1 MRQFHALVRRM
12 GAGLS
17 LLLLWLTAVP
27 QASAGCLIQNEAPA
41 TIQLG
46 ETAGMSSQ
54 LEIAAGVTVNGSGNF
69 SALQIR
75 FEVIEG
81 SAELNGSMGSTLV
94 GVPFSGTTPATISGS
109 VSVKPLT
116 AGLLRIQATWL
127 GGTGGTSPLTCDGLT
142 VDSNGLSKLI
152 QVNAA
157 TASATLAIASGNN
170 QTVREGSDSAPLV
183 VEARDATGAAVVGAQ
198 VNFIATP
205 AGRATLSASSAA
217 TDSNGRAQV
226 RLRGVSAGA
235 IQVQAGL
242 AAAPTSTVNFNALI
256 TPRLQG
262 ARLTAITTGLQTVA
276 VGAFSNPLVVELKD
290 ADGTAISGSR
300 IQWRTE
306 PAQAGSF
313 ECADCTTD
321 SSGRAQNRVKPLQS
335 GAFSAVAFVADA
347 PDLSARFSIVA
358 GGVPAGSTLTVIS
371 GNNQQL
377 VPGAPSAPLVV
388 ELKSAQ
394 GQALSGVA
402 IRFSGAP
409 TGAVNFL
416 PNAVV
421 LTDAAG
427 RATVNAAPQLPVPI
441 TITAAVVS
449 DPNISVS
456 FSLTGGTRFLGGLNG
471 NQQQIAGL
479 IDTVCPQL
487 AGMPPAMLGDDPTD
501 LLARC
506 SELVGAINGRPDD
519 AREALN
525 QLLPDEAAPQ
535 ATASLNVRDSQLRN
549 LDLRLETLRAGG
561 RAASGLNLS
570 GLSLQTG
577 SGSLPIALLKDL
589 AQELSGAED
598 ADETAGGL
606 VSPWGVFV
614 TGTVGRVDR
623 DSTIGNPGFNAN
635 TFSVTGGV
643 DYRFSQRLVAGAA
656 VGFDTNDID
665 VVNGAGNV
673 EVRSLTLSLYSS
685 YSTDSDFYLD
695 GRLSAGMLDFDLERR
710 IRFQLGPN
718 PVDVVARAQ
727 PEGDSRLLAL
737 SAGKN
742 WAWNAWNLGGYLR
755 GEWSRIDLDGY
766 AEQIR
771 NPSGAGRGL
780 ATAVEDRSLDSRTAT
795 LGLRFSYASSRDWGV
810 LLPYGRVEWVKE
822 FEDDPQLIRTRFVN
836 DPNRNGIT
844 IVTDGQDDG
853 YGNAAIGF
861 TGVFSDGRSAFLQYE
876 RRFAQE
882 NIERSTL
889 TLGGRFEF

>member
-1 MRQFHALVRRM
+1 MRPLPARWTSRLLLLL
-12 GAGLS
+12 AGLS
-17 LLLLWLTAVP
+17 GIT
-27 QASAGCLIQNEAPA
+27 QASAGCLIKNTAPNS
-41 TIQLG
+41 ILLG
-46 ETAGMSSQ
+46 ETSALVSS
-54 LEIAAGVTVNGSGNF
+54 LEIAAGVTVNSSGNF
-69 SALQIR
+69 SPLSTR
-75 FEVIEG
+75 YEVVEG
-81 SAELNGSMGSTLV
+81 SAELNGSSGSTVV
-94 GVPFSGTTPATISGS
+94 GVPFPGTTPVELGSS
-109 VSVKPLT
+109 VSIRPLA
-116 AGLLRIQATWL
+116 AGLLRVRVTWEGGDGAT
-127 GGTGGTSPLTCDGLT
+127 SAALTCDGQPVETNGMDVLIGVTALT
-142 VDSNGLSKLI
+142 P
-152 QVNAA
+152 
-157 TASATLAIASGNN
+157 TSALAVLSGNN
-170 QTVREGSDSAPLV
+170 QSVREGADSAPLI
-183 VEARDATGAAVVGAQ
+183 VEVKDATGAPVAGTQ
-198 VNFIATP
+198 ISFSATP
-205 AGRATLSASSAA
+205 ANRVSLSASGAS
-217 TDSNGRAQV
+217 TDSSGRAQV
-226 RLRGVSAGA
+226 RARGLTVGAAQIQAALADAPATAVSFTLL
-235 IQVQAGL
+235 V
-242 AAAPTSTVNFNALI
+242 
-256 TPRLQG
+256 TPRLAG
-262 ARLTAITTGLQTVA
+262 ARLTAITTGPQTVA
-276 VGAFSNPLVVELKD
+276 IGSFSNPLVVELKD
-290 ADGTAISGSR
+290 AEGAALNAAR
-300 IQWRTE
+300 VQWRTE

-313 ECADCTTD
+313 ECNDCSTD
-321 SSGRAQNRVKPLQS
+321 ASGRTQNRVKPLQS
-335 GAFSAVAFVADA
+335 GAFSAVAFLPDA
-347 PDLSARFSIVA
+347 PEVQARFSIVA
-358 GGVPAGSTLTVIS
+358 GGVPAGSTLTVVS

-377 VPGAPSAPLVV
+377 VPGAPSAPLIV
-388 ELKSAQ
+388 ELKNAQ

-441 TITAAVVS
+441 TITAAVAS
-449 DPNISVS
+449 DPGISVS

-487 AGMPPAMLGDDPTD
+487 AGMPPAMLGEDPTD

-506 SELVGAINGRPDD
+506 SELVGAINGRPED

-570 GLSLQTG
+570 GLTLSTG
-577 SGSLPIALLKDL
+577 SGALPLSLLQDL
-589 AQELSGAED
+589 AQELDGAED
-598 ADETAGGL
+598 ADDSAGGFI
-606 VSPWGVFV
+606 SPWGVFV

-623 DSTIGNPGFNAN
+623 DTTLGNPGFNAN

-665 VVNGAGNV
+665 IVSGAGNV

-685 YSTDSDFYLD
+685 YSTDSDFYFD

-742 WAWNAWNLGGYLR
+742 WAWNAWNVGGYVR
-755 GEWSRIDLDGY
+755 GEFSRIDLDGY
-766 AEQIR
+766 AERIR

-780 ATAVEDRSLDSRTAT
+780 AVSVDDRSLDSRTGT
-795 LGLRFSYASSRDWGV
+795 LGMRFGYASSRDWGV

-822 FEDDPQLIRTRFVN
+822 FEDDAQVITTRFVN
-836 DPNRNGIT
+836 DPNRNGIS
-844 IVTDGQDDG
+844 IVTDAQDDG
-853 YGNAAIGF
+853 YGNVALGF
-861 TGVFSDGRSAFLQYE
+861 TGVFANGRSAFLQYE

-882 NIERSTL
+882 SIDRSTL